1 MGNRKRRALRS
12 RLLYVPLR
20 ILELIGR
27 HLPLPV
33 ARGIGIALGHLAW
46 HVARRHRRIALRNIA
61 AAFPEWSERRR
72 RATIRRMF
80 HHLGESLM
88 EIVWLPN
95 LDFATR
101 DRTTVFEGLE
111 PILEL
116 TKSGRGVVAFTG
128 HCGNWEW
135 LAYSAATFGIPVTV
149 LQRERNEPEMNR
161 FITRIRSRAG
171 VHTIDR
177 GSTGAAREMMSA
189 IKRGSFLAF
198 LIDQNIRTESAKVPF
213 FGRPALTP
221 IGPAKLA
228 IRTGAAVVSVF
239 IERRNGKQ
247 YVRCNPPM
255 ETRRDDDPIALTALI
270 TADIE
275 EQIRRVPEQWV
286 WMHERWRERPEWE
299 VKASALRRTST
310 R

>member
-1 MGNRKRRALRS
+1 
-12 RLLYVPLR
+12 
-20 ILELIGR
+20 
-27 HLPLPV
+27 LPV
-33 ARGIGIALGHLAW
+33 ARAIGIVLGHLAW
-46 HVARRHRRIALRNIA
+46 HAARRHRRIALRNIA
-61 AAFPEWSERRR
+61 AAFPEWSERQR
-72 RATIRRMF
+72 RATIRGMF

-95 LDFATR
+95 LDIATR
-101 DRTTVFEGLE
+101 DRTTEFEGFE

-116 TKSGRGVVAFTG
+116 AKNGRGVVAFTG

-135 LAYSAATFGIPVTV
+135 LAYSAATFGVPVTV
-149 LQRERNEPEMNR
+149 LQRERDEPEMNR

-171 VHTIDR
+171 VRTIDR
-177 GSTGAAREMMSA
+177 GSTGAARELMSA
-189 IKRGSFLAF
+189 IKSGGFLAF

-228 IRTGAAVVSVF
+228 IRTGAAVASVF

-247 YVRCNPPM
+247 YVHFNPPM
-255 ETRRDDDPIALTALI
+255 ETRRDDDPIALTALM

-299 VKASALRRTST
+299 VRQ
-310 R
+310 